1 MKKITEFRLPKLT
14 RGQKVLRNL
23 IVIAGMCFIMFGV
36 FFGFDKPCRTFDEA
50 IEECLIRD
58 AGMLPPY
65 EITDRYTVFDKL
77 GNGNLEFYHSVA
89 YVKSIL
95 NGEDV
100 LIQLNVRLMDSF
112 WDDFIWYKP
121 EYYAYIEKVEPYT
134 EPEYE
139 VRWADIDRESED
151 SYHTSYFTY
160 WDNEMPDDEITG
172 LWTDQND
179 QWLIR
184 MSFDYHPE
192 QTSNEDLYFSVK
204 KSDYCVK
211 WLETS
216 EFSKQQRAFLG
227 EKAAVRMAVNL
238 AEDFERKW
246 KIFEEY
252 KASGMYVTDNIAQEL
267 VEE

>member
-23 IVIAGMCFIMFGV
+23 IVIAGMCLIMFGV

-77 GNGNLEFYHSVA
+77 GNGNHEFYHSVA
-89 YVKSIL
+89 YVKSTL

-121 EYYAYIEKVEPYT
+121 EYYAYIEKVEPYI
-134 EPEYE
+134 EPEYK
-139 VRWADIDRESED
+139 VRWASIANDRDLTYSAQ
-151 SYHTSYFTY
+151 SFTY
-160 WDNEMPDDEITG
+160 WDNKMPQDEING
-172 LWTDQND
+172 IWCDQKD
-179 QWLIR
+179 WWFIQVCFYYPHER
-184 MSFDYHPE
+184 
-192 QTSNEDLYFSVK
+192 QSNEDLYLYVNK
-204 KSDYCVK
+204 DDYTVK

-216 EFSKQQRAFLG
+216 GYSLQQRDFLG
-227 EKAAVRMAVNL
+227 EEAAVRMAINL
-238 AEDFERKW
+238 AEDFEKEW
-246 KIFEEY
+246 SKVKEY
-252 KASGMYVTDNIAQEL
+252 NASGMYVIDNIAQEL
-267 VEE
+267 IKD